1 MKITVLGTGGWGMAL
16 SMVLCH
22 NGHEV
27 TAWTFFE
34 EECNALRATRS
45 NEKLL
50 PGVRLPEEIAL
61 TTDLSCVKDAELVV
75 MAVPSFVVASTA
87 ASLAEYLPAGVPV
100 VNVGKGLDSKHGF
113 CRFSETIAREL
124 GGKNP
129 VVALTGP
136 THAEEVSREIPTAI
150 VAASENKYAAELA
163 QDVFMNEYFRVY
175 TSSDIIGCE
184 LGGAFKNII
193 ALGAGIID
201 GIGLGDNSKAALMT
215 RGLTEIA
222 RLGMAL
228 GARQDT
234 FAGLSGVGDLIVTCT
249 SMHSRNRRAGI
260 LIGQGKDVQTAMK
273 EVGAV
278 VEGYYATEAGYHLA
292 QKMRISMP
300 ICEAMYHVLYEGGDV
315 REAANCLMTRDRKDE
330 HESESVWV
338 THKS

>member
-34 EECNALRATRS
+34 EECSKLRATRS

-61 TTDLSCVKDAELVV
+61 TTDMSCVKDAELVV

-87 ASLAEYLPAGVPV
+87 ASLAEYLPEGIPV
-100 VNVGKGLDSKHGF
+100 VNVGKGLDAKNGY
-113 CRFSETIAREL
+113 CRFSETIGRAI
-124 GGKNP
+124 GNGHP

-136 THAEEVSREIPTAI
+136 THAEEVAREIPTTI
-150 VAASENKYAAELA
+150 VAASVNKYAAELV

-201 GIGLGDNSKAALMT
+201 GIGLGDNSKAAFMT

-260 LIGQGKDVQTAMK
+260 LIGQGKDAETAMK

-292 QKMRISMP
+292 KKMRVPMP

-315 REAANCLMTRDRKDE
+315 KEAVTALMTRDRKDE
-330 HESESVWV
+330 HESESIWV